1 MIVVG
6 EIVFALSL
14 IWPDVIYTLNALSST
29 LR

>member
-14 IWPDVIYTLNALSST
+14 IWPDVIYSLNALSST